1 MERKRQRDS
10 RDREKE
16 KEGRRE
22 EGREIKRGREKHY
35 NGAIWVGVDSGRKG
49 EKEGGGILRRHLSK
63 AKELGI
69 NRTLAMGKIW
79 EHISNEILSN
89 LRVFGKGK

>member
-16 KEGRRE
+16 KEG
-22 EGREIKRGREKHY
+22 GREIKREREKDY
-35 NGAIWVGVDSGRKG
+35 NGAIWVGVDSGREG
-49 EKEGGGILRRHLSK
+49 EMEGGGILRRHLSK

-69 NRTLAMGKIW
+69 NRILAMGKIW